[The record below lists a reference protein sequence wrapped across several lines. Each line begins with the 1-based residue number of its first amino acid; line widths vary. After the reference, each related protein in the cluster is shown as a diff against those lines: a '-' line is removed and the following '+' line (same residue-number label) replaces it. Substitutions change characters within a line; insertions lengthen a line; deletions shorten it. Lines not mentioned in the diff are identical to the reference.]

1 MVGNMCSK
9 KLKTILIL
17 SCLALM
23 ASVLACSGGEGSEQ
37 VVESRASG
45 IAEKEAKKDKL
56 PPVSSIKEAEGDNL
70 QITAEE
76 LVKKLNK
83 NNVKKNIKE
92 LFGKYADIT
101 GEVKRVD
108 EKRGSLEVTL
118 DGKYDAVLT
127 YINCRIQPY
136 TPEDM
141 AAAVVGSTITVEGQI
156 KALKEWSGDELGSNV
171 RAGGGESKGQIVKP
185 CKIK

>member
-1 MVGNMCSK
+1 MVGNMRSK
-9 KLKTILIL
+9 KLKMILIL

-101 GEVKRVD
+101 GEIKRVD
-108 EKRGSLEVTL
+108 VEKGSLQVTL
-118 DGKYDAVLT
+118 DGHYDSELMYVICK
-127 YINCRIQPY
+127 INPY
-136 TPEDM
+136 TPEDEASL
-141 AAAVVGSTITVEGQI
+141 AAGMTVTVEGQI
-156 KALKEWSGDELGSNV
+156 KAMKEWPGARLGSMV
-171 RAGGGESKGQIVKP
+171 RASDGEAKGQVVKP